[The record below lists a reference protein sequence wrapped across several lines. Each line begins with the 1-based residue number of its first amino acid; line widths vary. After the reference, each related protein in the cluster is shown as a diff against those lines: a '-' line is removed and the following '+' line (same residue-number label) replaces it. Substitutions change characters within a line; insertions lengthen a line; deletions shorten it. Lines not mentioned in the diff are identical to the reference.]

1 MLKVKKLLELV
12 ALEALIRGVREHAI
26 QRKLYTLPDRSL
38 LKVKQVMKNHIR
50 VEDAN
55 LLRYRPFFFIRITNM
70 KDLTR
75 KIILLVEMKD
85 QERIIRDQPMDI
97 YVS

>member
-1 MLKVKKLLELV
+1 
-12 ALEALIRGVREHAI
+12 
-26 QRKLYTLPDRSL
+26 
-38 LKVKQVMKNHIR
+38 
-50 VEDAN
+50 
-55 LLRYRPFFFIRITNM
+55 M

>member
-12 ALEALIRGVREHAI
+12 ALEALIRGVREHVI

-55 LLRYRPFFFIRITNM
+55 LLRYRPFF
-70 KDLTR
+70 L
-75 KIILLVEMKD
+75 
-85 QERIIRDQPMDI
+85 
-97 YVS
+97 